1 MQSLTKLKP
10 ASKVHHIFVIMAV
23 SWEKNDLPVQ
33 LVLESYNHAERL
45 FQGVLNRK
53 VKADAS
59 RNALAVLQR
68 YRFLF
73 NLPRS
78 IERNIK
84 NVSLLCK

>member
-1 MQSLTKLKP
+1 M
-10 ASKVHHIFVIMAV
+10 
-23 SWEKNDLPVQ
+23 
-33 LVLESYNHAERL
+33 AERL

-78 IERNIK
+78 IERNIR
-84 NVSLLCK
+84 NVSMW

>member
-1 MQSLTKLKP
+1 M
-10 ASKVHHIFVIMAV
+10 
-23 SWEKNDLPVQ
+23 
-33 LVLESYNHAERL
+33 AERL

-78 IERNIK
+78 IERNIR
-84 NVSLLCK
+84 NVSMWYQQTCDRSNHWLSEPFVLPYAEGVRDSDK